1 MNDNIKRLIKIA
13 EGLGELC
20 NEMVFVGGTVTS
32 LYSNDKSAPDI
43 RPTDDVDCVTEI
55 ATYGSYE
62 NLENNLRNRGF
73 KNDIESG
80 VICRWKYKGEIV
92 DVMPDDEKILGFS
105 NRWYKEG
112 VKNKISFDL
121 THKLK
126 IFIFPVLYF
135 LVAKIEALLSRGGND
150 WRGSSDFEDI
160 VFVLNNNRDLITVF
174 TEENNIYLKTHLKK
188 WVQQVLER
196 PNYEEEIESVLAYED
211 IERKDYVIE
220 ILESLVSD

>member
-32 LYSNDKSAPDI
+32 LYVNDKSAPDI

-121 THKLK
+121 TPKLK

-160 VFVLNNNRDLITVF
+160 VFVLNNNKDLITIF
-174 TEENNIYLKTHLKK
+174 TEENNIDLKTHLKNGYNRC
-188 WVQQVLER
+188 WNVL
-196 PNYEEEIESVLAYED
+196 IM
-211 IERKDYVIE
+211 RKK
-220 ILESLVSD
+220 